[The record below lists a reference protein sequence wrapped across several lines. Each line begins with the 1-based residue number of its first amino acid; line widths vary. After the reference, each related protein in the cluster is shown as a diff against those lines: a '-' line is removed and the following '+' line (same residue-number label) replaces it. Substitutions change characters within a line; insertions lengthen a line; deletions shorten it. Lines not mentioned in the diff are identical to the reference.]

1 MSTTLSLAGV
11 AAAAAL
17 KVVIAGAAG
26 GLTARRLRLD
36 ARVLTALSEVNKE
49 LFIPLMIFTSCAEGI
64 TASMLTHLKGVPVMS
79 LAFMLNGLVCGQ
91 LAARLTAAPRA
102 ARPITTALCGFSN
115 VVGLPLPLLL
125 SITAAVPALAGP
137 ADPSLPEA
145 HAQSLESRTLS
156 YLFLVNVVMSVCMWV
171 CAPRMLA
178 AAAAIAETDAR
189 PSVAGGGGYTPGLP
203 YRRCVSARSSAA
215 DSSPMLAAG
224 ATVGPVAI
232 EMQPSGDCTAAAAA
246 CAAAGA
252 SEPLQRARREGLQRG
267 DRPGAEPSDPGRGA
281 PLGPGSPGRAAQSG
295 PGSPGRAAQSG
306 GRLGK
311 TACHA
316 PRPPPAARCTR
327 RLASCF
333 APLLTRPALASL
345 AGVATGATPLRRLV
359 VTTDA
364 PLRLLVLEA
373 EYALLSPNPR
383 SRGHI
388 PRRTR
393 PYSAVFAQKHN
404 PGPKTHTHRQSRN
417 CLHCPRSPS
426 SSRGALS
433 TTPHKTAIPPRCRR
447 MQHT

>member
-224 ATVGPVAI
+224 AAVGPVAI
-232 EMQPSGDCTAAAAA
+232 EMQPSGDCAAAAAA

-252 SEPLQRARREGLQRG
+252 AEGRPAGRRAVRSRQRG
-267 DRPGAEPSDPGRGA
+267 AVGSWGSWESSAKWSWESWESSAKRRQAGEDGVPCSSTAASRSLYAPPGLLRCTVADPPGAGFAGGGGDGRHA
-281 PLGPGSPGRAAQSG
+281 AAQAG
-295 PGSPGRAAQSG
+295 GDYGCTAAV
-306 GRLGK
+306 
-311 TACHA
+311 
-316 PRPPPAARCTR
+316 PRP
-327 RLASCF
+327 
-333 APLLTRPALASL
+333 
-345 AGVATGATPLRRLV
+345 
-359 VTTDA
+359 
-364 PLRLLVLEA
+364 
-373 EYALLSPNPR
+373 R
-383 SRGHI
+383 S
-388 PRRTR
+388 
-393 PYSAVFAQKHN
+393 
-404 PGPKTHTHRQSRN
+404 
-417 CLHCPRSPS
+417 
-426 SSRGALS
+426 
-433 TTPHKTAIPPRCRR
+433 
-447 MQHT
+447 

>member
-224 ATVGPVAI
+224 AAVGPVAI
-232 EMQPSGDCTAAAAA
+232 EMQPSGDCAAAAAA

-252 SEPLQRARREGLQRG
+252 SEPPLGLQRG
-267 DRPGAEPSDPGRGA
+267 GRPGAEPSDPGRGA
-281 PLGPGSPGRAAQSG
+281 PSG
-295 PGSPGRAAQSG
+295 PGGPGRAAQSG

-327 RLASCF
+327 RLSSCF

-373 EYALLSPNPR
+373 EYVLLSPNPR

-388 PRRTR
+388 PRRIR

-404 PGPKTHTHRQSRN
+404 PGPKTHTHRQSRSRR
-417 CLHCPRSPS
+417 HCPRSPS

>member
-1 MSTTLSLAGV
+1 MSTTLALAGV

-125 SITAAVPALAGP
+125 SITAAVPSLAGP
-137 ADPSLPEA
+137 AEA
-145 HAQSLESRTLS
+145 QAQSLESRTLS

-189 PSVAGGGGYTPGLP
+189 PSVAGGGGYTPGRP

-224 ATVGPVAI
+224 AAVGPVAI
-232 EMQPSGDCTAAAAA
+232 EMQPSGDCTAAAVAG
-246 CAAAGA
+246 AAAGA
-252 SEPLQRARREGLQRG
+252 SEPDLALQRG

-281 PLGPGSPGRAAQSG
+281 PSGPGSPGRAAQSG

-333 APLLTRPALASL
+333 APLLTRPALASM

-373 EYALLSPNPR
+373 EYVLSAR
-383 SRGHI
+383 AREG
-388 PRRTR
+388 T
-393 PYSAVFAQKHN
+393 YSAVFDRIQ
-404 PGPKTHTHRQSRN
+404 
-417 CLHCPRSPS
+417 LSPLS
-426 SSRGALS
+426 S
-433 TTPHKTAIPPRCRR
+433 
-447 MQHT
+447 